1 LKRWLFLTSILLFT
15 GACFYL
21 FFAVY
26 QQVRND
32 AIEELNKQ
40 QTAHAR
46 QAKAAIEGFFQQY
59 FRILKHLARH
69 EEIIAFGRAGRHTI
83 QEFYETSREDIRS
96 ITRVDVAGRL
106 IYTLP
111 DNEKYQGTDISHRD
125 FFQAMKH
132 SHKPVISDVLTTIK
146 GDERS
151 MALHYPVIRNGR
163 FDGSVAVIFS
173 IDDLAEKYLKPI
185 RIGQSGYA
193 WVLNKSGQE
202 LYCPVPGHIGVSIYE
217 TSGRFPSVI
226 AMAEE
231 MMKGKTGI
239 TTYDY
244 DYIAEKETRKILKH
258 AVYMP
263 INIGDTY
270 WSIVVAT
277 PEDEA
282 LAAMKG
288 FRDRWFAIIGL
299 FVTGFLV
306 FVFYTVK
313 NWAVLNEA
321 QRRMEAEEA
330 SLESEARY
338 RSIFE
343 NAVEGIYQS
352 TPDGR
357 FISVNPAFA
366 RITGY
371 DSPEELIQA
380 VTDISRDI
388 YADPGERRV
397 FETTLERQGVVT
409 NREVRFRRRDGKVI
423 WVSLNGRAVKDEDGR
438 VVHYEGTVE
447 DITDRKIAQI
457 MIRDEMEF
465 NRTLL
470 QTSPAFFVA
479 LSAEGKTLL
488 MNQSMLD
495 ALGYSM
501 QEVSGKDYASSFVPP
516 EESEALK
523 GSFSRIVSSNEPVLC
538 ENHVVASDGRRLLVE
553 WHGTPVRDEHGSL
566 QYFFGVGIDLTE
578 RKKAEDALRAET
590 EKLQMLSEN
599 APVGMV
605 LISQEGRFNYVNTKF
620 REMFGYDLGDVP
632 DGRSWFRKAYPD
644 KQYRAMVISTW
655 LEDFV
660 GTEPGERKPRVFTV
674 NCADGKQRLIT
685 FVTLRLTSGEHLMV
699 CEDMTELKRLE
710 DRLRQSQKMEAIGN
724 LAGGVA
730 HDFNNILT
738 TIMGYGSLVQLE
750 ISDNEKARSH
760 VEQILSA
767 AQKAANLTQSLLAF
781 SRHRTV
787 TLKPLNLNDAL
798 KGAEKLLKRLLTED
812 IDFRLALTDRDTT
825 ILADATEIDQI
836 LFNLVSNARD
846 AMAKGGRLT
855 IETDIVEMD
864 SAYLAAHG
872 FGRLGEYVSIA
883 VSDTGVGMDEAT
895 QERMFDPFFTTK
907 EIGKGTGL
915 GLATVYGI
923 VSQHNGYINVYS
935 EPGKGATFRI
945 FFPVADPVEKE
956 EQPDAKDVKG
966 GTETILIAEDN
977 EAVMTL
983 MKEVL
988 AKHGYRTLEAPD
1000 GAQAVDVFRNSGGI
1014 DLVILD
1020 SVMPRMNGREA
1031 YEEIKK
1037 ISPDVKALF
1046 ISGHTRDTR
1055 LDKGIA
1061 DEEVDFLPK
1070 PLSPIKLLQTIRE
1083 ILDRAGGTA

>member
-1 LKRWLFLTSILLFT
+1 MKRWLFLTSVLVFVI
-15 GACFYL
+15 ACFYL
-21 FFAVY
+21 FFTTY

-59 FRILKHLARH
+59 FKMLEHLARH
-69 EEIIAFGRAGRHTI
+69 DEIINFNKVGKHTI
-83 QEFYETSREDIRS
+83 EEFYEASRNDIRS
-96 ITRVDVAGRL
+96 ITRIDAAGRFL
-106 IYTLP
+106 YTVP
-111 DNEKYQGTDISHRD
+111 DNEKYRGTSVSHRD
-125 FFQAMKH
+125 FFQAMKRDL
-132 SHKPVISDVLTTIK
+132 KPVISDILTTVK
-146 GDERS
+146 GEERS
-151 MALHYPVIRNGR
+151 MALHYPVIRKGR
-163 FDGSVAVIFS
+163 FDGSVAVVVS
-173 IDDLAEKYLKPI
+173 VDDLAGKYLKPI

-202 LYCPVPGHIGVSIYE
+202 LYCPVPGHIGVSVYE

-231 MMKGKTGI
+231 MMKGKAGT

-244 DYIAEKETRKILKH
+244 DYIADKETKKILKH

-263 INIGDTY
+263 IRIGDTF

-288 FRDRWFAIIGL
+288 FRDRWFAIVGL
-299 FVTGFLV
+299 LVTGLLV

-313 NWAVLNEA
+313 SWAVLKEA
-321 QRRMEAEEA
+321 HRRMEAEEA

-352 TPDGR
+352 TPEGR

-366 RITGY
+366 RIAGY
-371 DSPEELIQA
+371 DSPGELIQA

-388 YADPGERRV
+388 YADPEERRV
-397 FETTLERQGVVT
+397 FEATLERQGIVT
-409 NREVRFRRRDGKVI
+409 NQEVRFRRRDGKVI
-423 WVSLNGRAVKDEDGR
+423 WVSLNGRAVKDKDGK
-438 VVHYEGTVE
+438 VLHYEGTVE

-495 ALGYSM
+495 ALGYTM
-501 QEVSGKDYASSFVPP
+501 EEVSGKDYVADFVLP
-516 EESEALK
+516 EERVLVQEI
-523 GSFSRIVSSNEPVLC
+523 FSRIVSSNESVLC

-553 WHGTPVRDEHGSL
+553 WHGTPVRDDQGSL

-578 RKKAEDALRAET
+578 RRKAEDALKAET

-605 LISQEGRFNYVNTKF
+605 LINHEGRFTYVNTKF

-632 DGRSWFRKAYPD
+632 DGRSWFRRAYPD
-644 KQYRAMVISTW
+644 KQYRTMVISTW
-655 LEDFV
+655 VEDFV
-660 GTEPGERKPRVFTV
+660 GAEPGERKPRVFTV

-738 TIMGYGSLVQLE
+738 TIMGYGSLVQFE
-750 ISDNEKARSH
+750 VGDNEKAKSH

-787 TLKPLNLNDAL
+787 TLKPLNLNDSL
-798 KGAEKLLKRLLTED
+798 RGAEKLLKRLLTED

-846 AMAKGGRLT
+846 AMARGGRLT

-864 SAYLAAHG
+864 SAYLEAHG
-872 FGRLGEYVSIA
+872 IGQPGEYVTIA
-883 VSDTGVGMDEAT
+883 VSDTGAGMDEAT

-945 FFPVADPVEKE
+945 FFPLAEPAAKE
-956 EQPDAKDVKG
+956 EQSDIIDVKG
-966 GTETILIAEDN
+966 GTETILVAEDN

-983 MKEVL
+983 IKEVL
-988 AKHGYRTLEAPD
+988 TRHGYHTLEAAD
-1000 GAQAVDVFRNSGGI
+1000 GEKAVEIFRANGRI

-1020 SVMPRMNGREA
+1020 SVMPKMNGREA
-1031 YEEIKK
+1031 YEEIRK
-1037 ISPDVKALF
+1037 ISPTMKALF

-1083 ILDRAGGTA
+1083 ILDRT

>member
-1 LKRWLFLTSILLFT
+1 MKRWLFLTSILVFVI
-15 GACFYL
+15 ACVYL
-21 FFAVY
+21 FFTTY
-26 QQVRND
+26 QRVRND
-32 AIEELNKQ
+32 AIQELNKQ

-59 FRILKHLARH
+59 IKMLHHLARH
-69 EEIIAFGRAGRHTI
+69 DEIISFDRAGKHTI
-83 QEFYETSREDIRS
+83 QEFYESSKDDIRS
-96 ITRVDVAGRL
+96 ITRVDAEGRFV
-106 IYTLP
+106 YTVP
-111 DNEKYQGTDISHRD
+111 DHEKYSGTDISYRG
-125 FFQAMKH
+125 FFQAMKRDL
-132 SHKPVISDVLTTIK
+132 KPVISDVLTSVK
-146 GDERS
+146 GDARS
-151 MALHYPVIRNGR
+151 VALHYPVIKNAR
-163 FDGSVAVIFS
+163 FDGSVAVIVS

-193 WVLNKSGQE
+193 WVLNRSGQE

-231 MMKGKTGI
+231 MMKGRSGI

-244 DYIAEKETRKILKH
+244 DYIAERETKKILKH

-263 INIGDTY
+263 IEIGDTF

-299 FVTGFLV
+299 LVAGLLV
-306 FVFYTVK
+306 FVFYTVRS
-313 NWAVLNEA
+313 WAVVKEA

-357 FISVNPAFA
+357 FISVNPALA

-371 DSPEELIQA
+371 DSPEELVRA

-388 YADPGERRV
+388 YADPEDRRA
-397 FETTLERQGVVT
+397 FEATLERQGTVT
-409 NREVRFRRRDGKVI
+409 NQEVRFRRRDGKII
-423 WVSLNGRAVKDEDGR
+423 WVSLNGRAVKDRAGK
-438 VVHYEGTVE
+438 VLHYEGTVE

-495 ALGYSM
+495 ALGYTM
-501 QEVSGKDYASSFVPP
+501 EEVSGKDYVSIFVPP
-516 EESEALK
+516 EET
-523 GSFSRIVSSNEPVLC
+523 GSVREVFSRIVSSHEPVLC
-538 ENHVVASDGRRLLVE
+538 EHHIVASDGRLLLVE
-553 WHGTPVRDEHGSL
+553 WHGRAVRDDQGAL

-578 RKKAEDALRAET
+578 RRKAEDALRAET

-605 LISQEGRFNYVNTKF
+605 LISKEGRFTYVNTKF

-644 KQYRAMVISTW
+644 KQYRTMVISTW

-660 GTEPGERKPRVFTV
+660 DAEPGERKPRVFTV

-699 CEDMTELKRLE
+699 SEDMTELKHLE

-738 TIMGYGSLVQLE
+738 TIMGYGSLLQQEVGG
-750 ISDNEKARSH
+750 NEKVRSH

-787 TLKPLNLNDAL
+787 TLKPLNLNESL

-812 IDFRLALTDRDTT
+812 IDFSLVLTEKDTT
-825 ILADATEIDQI
+825 ILADGTEIDQI

-846 AMAKGGRLT
+846 AMARGGRLT

-864 SAYLAAHG
+864 SAYLEAHG
-872 FGRLGEYVSIA
+872 FGRPGEYVAIA
-883 VSDTGVGMDEAT
+883 VSDTGVGMDDAT

-945 FFPVADPVEKE
+945 FFPLAEPAAKE
-956 EQPDAKDVKG
+956 EQPDIVDVKG
-966 GTETILIAEDN
+966 GSETILIAEDN

-983 MKEVL
+983 IKKIL
-988 AKHGYRTLEAPD
+988 TKHGYRTLEAAD
-1000 GAQAVDVFRNSGGI
+1000 GERAVDIFRSNGGV

-1020 SVMPRMNGREA
+1020 SVMPKMNGREA
-1031 YEEIKK
+1031 YEEIRR

-1061 DEEVDFLPK
+1061 DEEVNFLPK

-1083 ILDRAGGTA
+1083 ILDRA

>member
-1 LKRWLFLTSILLFT
+1 MKRWVFLTSILVFVV
-15 GACFYL
+15 ACFYL
-21 FFAVY
+21 LFTTY
-26 QQVRND
+26 QRVRND
-32 AIEELNKQ
+32 AIEELNMQ

-59 FRILKHLARH
+59 FKMLHHLTRH
-69 EEIIAFGRAGRHTI
+69 DEIINFNQAGKQTM
-83 QEFYETSREDIRS
+83 QEFYESSKDDIRS
-96 ITRVDVAGRL
+96 VTRVDVDGRFV
-106 IYTLP
+106 YTVP
-111 DNEKYQGTDISHRD
+111 GNEKYRGTDISHRD
-125 FFQAMKH
+125 FFRTMKH
-132 SHKPVISDVLTTIK
+132 DLRPIISDILTTVK
-146 GDERS
+146 GEERS
-151 MALHYPVIRNGR
+151 MVLHYPIARKGR
-163 FDGSVAVIFS
+163 FDGSMAIVVS
-173 IDDLAEKYLKPI
+173 VDDIADKYLKPI

-193 WVLNKSGQE
+193 WMLNRRGQE
-202 LYCPVPGHIGVSIYE
+202 LYCPVPGHTGMSIYE

-231 MMKGKTGI
+231 MMKGKTGV

-244 DYIAEKETRKILKH
+244 DYIAEKETKKVLKH

-263 INIGDTY
+263 IDIGTTF

-282 LAAMKG
+282 LASMKG

-299 FVTGFLV
+299 LVAGLLV

-313 NWAVLNEA
+313 SWASLKEA
-321 QRRMEAEEA
+321 HRRMKAEEA
-330 SLESEARY
+330 SVTSEARY

-352 TPDGR
+352 TPDGH

-371 DSPEELIQA
+371 DSPEELVQA
-380 VTDISRDI
+380 VTNISRDI
-388 YADPGERRV
+388 YADPEDRRI
-397 FETTLERQGVVT
+397 FEATLERQGVVA
-409 NREVRFRRRDGKVI
+409 NQEARFRRRDGKII
-423 WVSLNGRAVKDEDGR
+423 WVSLNGRAVKDKDGR
-438 VVHYEGTVE
+438 VLHYEGTVE
-447 DITDRKIAQI
+447 DITDRKIAHI

-479 LSAEGKTLL
+479 LSAAGKTLL

-501 QEVSGKDYASSFVPP
+501 QEVAGKDYLTNFVPP
-516 EESEALK
+516 EENGVIGEA
-523 GSFSRIVSSNEPVLC
+523 FSRIASSNESVLF
-538 ENHVVASDGRRLLVE
+538 ENHIIAGDGRQLLVE
-553 WHGTPVRDEHGSL
+553 WHGRPVRDDQGAL

-578 RKKAEDALRAET
+578 RRKAEDALKAET
-590 EKLQMLSEN
+590 EKLQILSEN

-605 LISQEGRFNYVNTKF
+605 LISEEGRFTYVNTKF

-738 TIMGYGSLVQLE
+738 TIMGYGSLVQHE
-750 ISDNEKARSH
+750 VGDNKRARSH

-787 TLKPLNLNDAL
+787 TLKPLNLNDSL

-812 IDFRLALTDRDTT
+812 INFRLVPTDSDTT
-825 ILADATEIDQI
+825 ILADGTEIDQI

-846 AMAKGGRLT
+846 AMVKGGRLT

-864 SAYLAAHG
+864 SAYLEAHG
-872 FGRLGEYVSIA
+872 FGRPGKYVSLA

-945 FFPVADPVEKE
+945 FFPLAEPVVKE
-956 EQPDAKDVKG
+956 EQSDIIDVKG
-966 GTETILIAEDN
+966 GNETILIAEDN
-977 EAVMTL
+977 EPVMTL
-983 MKEVL
+983 IKEIL
-988 AKHGYRTLEAPD
+988 TKHGYRTLEAAD
-1000 GAQAVDVFRNSGGI
+1000 GEKAVEAFKANGGI

-1020 SVMPRMNGREA
+1020 SVMPNKNGREA
-1031 YEEIKK
+1031 YEDIKK
-1037 ISPDVKALF
+1037 LSPGIKALF

-1070 PLSPIKLLQTIRE
+1070 PLSPIKLLQTVRE
-1083 ILDRAGGTA
+1083 ILDRA